1 MLTVAIHDFSS
12 QNVRVDATFDKDYF
26 HVYSSSVNGT
36 YHRVKTL
43 KRGNTVI
50 DGHLRAVL
58 LDVRESDKDLIKSYF
73 QPDVF
78 GPLTFFMKHL

>member
-1 MLTVAIHDFSS
+1 M
-12 QNVRVDATFDKDYF
+12 RVDTTFDKDYF

-58 LDVRESDKDLIKSYF
+58 LDVRESDKKI
-73 QPDVF
+73 
-78 GPLTFFMKHL
+78 